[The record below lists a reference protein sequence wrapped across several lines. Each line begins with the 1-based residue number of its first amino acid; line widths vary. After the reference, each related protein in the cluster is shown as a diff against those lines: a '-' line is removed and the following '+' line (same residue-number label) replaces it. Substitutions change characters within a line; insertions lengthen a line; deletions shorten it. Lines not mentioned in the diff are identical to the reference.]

1 MFVFIQKK
9 LKKNIVKITRLL
21 MSLFL
26 VVVVS
31 SIMFLPSVNGA
42 PTTNDIG
49 SFITNVVS
57 IQTGEKSNGAWM
69 NSDWGLH
76 IGIGGRSY
84 TTAVQFDSP
93 FQEPPKVAVAL
104 SGQDVDGEKNNRIR
118 LIATDITV
126 DGFNLVYQ
134 TWHDT
139 VVYSVW
145 VTWTAIGLQ
154 P

>member
-1 MFVFIQKK
+1 MKK
-9 LKKNIVKITRLL
+9 SIARIRRLL
-21 MSLFL
+21 ISLFL

-31 SIMFLPSVNGA
+31 SIMFLPSVNGS

-49 SFITNVVS
+49 SFITNILY
-57 IQTGEKSNGAWM
+57 IQTGEKFNGYEE

-76 IGIGGRSY
+76 IGLGYRTY
-84 TTAVQFDSP
+84 TTAVQFNSP
-93 FQEPPKVAVAL
+93 FREPPQIALAL
-104 SGQDVDGEKNNRIR
+104 SGQDVGPEKNNRIR
-118 LIATDITV
+118 LIARDITV

-145 VTWTAIGLQ
+145 ATWTAIGLK